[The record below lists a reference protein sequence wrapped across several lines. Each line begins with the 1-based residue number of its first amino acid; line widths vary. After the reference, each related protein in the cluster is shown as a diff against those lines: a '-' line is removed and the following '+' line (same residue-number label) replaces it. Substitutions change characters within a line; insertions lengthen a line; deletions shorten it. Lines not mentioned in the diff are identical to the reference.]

1 MKISNLQ
8 LRKYFFPLILVA
20 AQEPGKGFAIEIDK
34 TFATIFW
41 PCEYLI
47 VEKITKVH
55 PDRPSNYIVDLRI
68 ESGNSPGPYQFALQC
83 IGEFEIDSSY
93 PDEKAA
99 VLAAVNGASV
109 LYSACREL
117 LIDQTSKSA
126 HGSLTLPT
134 IGFEDS
140 LCEKVCPTGLSSV
153 FERSGEK

>member
-20 AQEPGKGFAIEIDK
+20 AHEPEKVSAMEIDK
-34 TFATIFW
+34 TFVTIFW
-41 PCEYLI
+41 PCDYLI
-47 VEKITKVH
+47 VEKMTKVH
-55 PDRPSNYIVDLRI
+55 PDRPRNYIVDLRI
-68 ESGNSPGPYQFALQC
+68 ESGNAPGPYQFALQC
-83 IGEFEIDSSY
+83 IGEFEIDSDC

-99 VLAAVNGASV
+99 ILAAVNGASV

-134 IGFEDS
+134 IRFEES
-140 LCEKVCPTGLSSV
+140 LCEKVCPDGLSSV
-153 FERSGEK
+153 FDRSNKE